1 MNQITKL
8 GTICYVQANNQT
20 LMLHRIK
27 KANDMHEG
35 KWNGLGGKLEP
46 GETPEACV
54 IREVYEESGLRIT
67 APRLRGILTFPAFH
81 SPDVGDIENW
91 YVYIFTADKF
101 EGTLLDDAD
110 ANEGVL
116 QWIDNDKLLD
126 LNLWPG
132 DKIFIKW
139 LEQERF
145 FSGLFVYDEGKLI
158 RHEVIFY

>member
-1 MNQITKL
+1 MKRLTVAV
-8 GTICYVQANNQT
+8 GVVMDDT
-20 LMLHRIK
+20 
-27 KANDMHEG
+27 G
-35 KWNGLGGKLEP
+35 KILVAQRPQGKVCAGQWEFPGGKLEP

-54 IREVYEESGLRIT
+54 IREVYEESGLRVT

-91 YVYIFTADKF
+91 YVYIFTADQF
-101 EGTLLDDAD
+101 AGTLLDDAD

-116 QWIDNDKLLD
+116 QWVDNDKLLD

-139 LEQERF
+139 LEQDRF
-145 FSGLFVYDEGKLI
+145 FSGLFVYDEGELI
-158 RHEVIFY
+158 RHEVVYY